1 MATDG
6 RLRNPPETWKG
17 NREMAV
23 NASSLFNRDELSYR
37 KMLDDGG
44 ILVCDRWF
52 DKDSSEIE
60 RTRYRM
66 SCLRRQ
72 DRNRRRRDRRH
83 AKVAETGVRKR
94 NPPVRIPVDPESQRK
109 HRMPLERRKCS
120 RRSTIAECPTANEI
134 RTAWHYRNRS
144 PMNRVRL
151 GALLMDLECHVDNS
165 LITIVERGLLKIV
178 GRHGGLKDWIRGN
191 CPELE
196 AHYKTLQRIKGMAKL
211 VRQRLDVLDPMPL
224 SALLDAR
231 VTDEDVSNAEVHV
244 QPRSDCDKPVV
255 NRFAWELSP
264 PVVDADGR
272 TYFHNANYEYVRFE
286 IPSSVRGHLAGFRS
300 VLRSAIS
307 LIGAEKR
314 TNETYSGEAAEG
326 GDFGGA
332 IGRWKEFFAYAGRH
346 PEFLAEA
353 GADLVR
359 DVARGAREGFLP
371 ERTNRRIR
379 DGEKVGVGRLA
390 LDIADAYYRNIYV
403 PSLIYRW
410 R

>member
-1 MATDG
+1 
-6 RLRNPPETWKG
+6 
-17 NREMAV
+17 MAV

-52 DKDSSEIE
+52 GKDSDEIE
-60 RTRYRM
+60 RTKYRM

-120 RRSTIAECPTANEI
+120 RRSTIAECPTANAI

-144 PMNRVRL
+144 PANRIRL
-151 GALLMDLECHVDNS
+151 GALLMDLECYVDNA
-165 LITIVERGLLKIV
+165 LITIVEHGLLKIV
-178 GRHGGLKDWIRGN
+178 GRHGGLKDWIRRN

-224 SALLDAR
+224 SALLDAG
-231 VTDEDVSNAEVHV
+231 VTEDDLSEAEVHV
-244 QPRSDCDKPVV
+244 QPRSECRKPVV

-264 PVVDADGR
+264 LQFDADGR
-272 TYFHNANYEYVRFE
+272 PYFNNANYEFVRQE
-286 IPSSVRGHLAGFRS
+286 IQSSVRRHLAGIRS
-300 VLRSAIS
+300 ILHSAIS
-307 LIGAEKR
+307 LNGAEKR
-314 TNETYSGEAAEG
+314 TNETYSRGSVGQADSAGSMEA
-326 GDFGGA
+326 
-332 IGRWKEFFAYAGRH
+332 WKGFFAYVGKH
-346 PEFLAEA
+346 PGFLAEA
-353 GADLVR
+353 GTEMMREMAR
-359 DVARGAREGFLP
+359 DMREAILP
-371 ERTNRRIR
+371 ERTNRRFR
-379 DGEKVGVGRLA
+379 DGEKISAGRLA
-390 LDIADAYYRNIYV
+390 LDIVDAYYKNIYE
-403 PSLIYRW
+403 PCLIYRW